1 MTRTLWI
8 ISAIVAVIL
17 VVILGWF
24 FRPTFS
30 SFLTPEIHLNIGWS
44 GPEKSGQGQA
54 IGDYQTALKNQKS
67 EITLTLFPSDRL
79 GEKQSVLEQIRLGTP
94 YLTLMTMNE
103 GAKYSKKAKVLSLPV
118 LFKDQGEIER
128 VMNSEAGDQVRAQL
142 AESGFQVL
150 GWLPVPADPLWIQAD
165 KKFPE
170 GLAGLRIG
178 AVGGGYENAFWS
190 QYGIRINWI
199 PQGIWQSEAMVGSLE
214 GLVASSEWMSEKG
227 LFWKFPQRV
236 VLDNVKP
243 AFLVVNRELFLSL
256 PVEEQNKL
264 MEATQV
270 WRNWDGKKI
279 VEINFQQMAGKTEI
293 RTREISPAEY
303 PAIGMRMIGAL
314 DAEEQNYLTLIREAV
329 GGRLFFEPEP
339 SKEPPPS
346 PEGSP
351 DQAEKPSGS
360 GSNKGGQ
367 PG

>member
-1 MTRTLWI
+1 MNRILWI
-8 ISAIVAVIL
+8 ISALVAIGL
-17 VVILGWF
+17 VVIFGWF

-30 SFLTPEIHLNIGWS
+30 SLLTPDIHLSMGWS

-54 IGDYQTALKNQKS
+54 IADYQKALKDRKS
-67 EITLTLFPSDRL
+67 EIALTLFPSDRL

-118 LFKDQGEIER
+118 LFKDQKEIEA
-128 VMNSEAGDQVRAQL
+128 VMNSEAGEEVRAQL

-170 GLAGLRIG
+170 GLAGLRIA
-178 AVGGGYENAFWS
+178 AVGAGYENVYWS
-190 QYGIRINWI
+190 QQGIRISWI

-214 GLVASSEWMSEKG
+214 GLIASSEWMSEKG

-236 VLDNVKP
+236 VLDSVKP
-243 AFLVVNRELFLSL
+243 AFLVVNREIFLSL

-264 MEATQV
+264 MDATQV
-270 WRNWDGKKI
+270 WRNWDGKNI

-293 RTREISPAEY
+293 TTRQIAKTEY

-314 DAEEQNYLTLIREAV
+314 DSEEQSYLALVREAV
-329 GGRLFFEPEP
+329 GGKLFFEPEP
-339 SKEPPPS
+339 SKEPPAP

-351 DQAEKPSGS
+351 GEASSES
-360 GSNKGGQ
+360 GGQ
-367 PG
+367 S